1 MNEIIKKNG
10 ITYGIILG
18 VFSILTTAV
27 IYAIDLSLFTNMWLG
42 VISIIIYITIG
53 VLVVSNTKKQLKF
66 ITFKDA
72 FTVYFL
78 AAVIGTVISTL
89 FNMLLFNVI
98 DPAAK
103 ETIRELTTKYAVEMM
118 QKFGAPAQ
126 AINEAAAEMEKTDN
140 FAPLTLL
147 KGMLFTFVFN
157 AVFGVILG
165 LIFKSRPAE
174 NL

>member
-18 VFSILTTAV
+18 VFSILTTTL
-27 IYAIDLSLFTNMWLG
+27 IYVIDLHLFTNMWVG
-42 VISIIIYITIG
+42 IISIIVYIIIG
-53 VLVVSNTKKQLKF
+53 ILVVSNTKKQLKF

-72 FTVYFL
+72 FTVFFL
-78 AAVIGTVISTL
+78 AAVIGTVMSTL

-103 ETIRELTTKYAVEMM
+103 ETIRELTTKVAVEMM
-118 QKFGAPAQ
+118 QKFGAPAS

-140 FAPLTLL
+140 YSPFSLL
-147 KGMLFTFVFN
+147 KGMLSAFLIN